1 MFHVIFITF
10 QINVLI
16 QYFLLS
22 SHLDSDPEVK
32 QEEKIQT
39 GYSSRDRAILDPLIR
54 QIKVRGS

>member
-10 QINVLI
+10 QIDVLI

-32 QEEKIQT
+32 QEEKKSRRVIPT
-39 GYSSRDRAILDPLIR
+39 GTEPSSIR
-54 QIKVRGS
+54 